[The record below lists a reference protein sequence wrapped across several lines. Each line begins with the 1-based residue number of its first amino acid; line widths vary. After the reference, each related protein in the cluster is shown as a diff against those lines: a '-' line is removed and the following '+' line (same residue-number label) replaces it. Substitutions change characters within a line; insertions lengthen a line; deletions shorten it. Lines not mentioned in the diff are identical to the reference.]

1 MTRLEF
7 PEFSGTGRA
16 AVLACHEVWFGYKN
30 KEAPVLKGVSLTLQA
45 GALLGV
51 IGPNGSGKS
60 TLLRVLS
67 GALQP
72 ARGTVTL
79 GGDPLHRLGKQTI
92 AREIAVMVQEEAMDF
107 AFTVRE
113 VVSMGRAP
121 HHRGLYFE
129 RSSDIFTIESSMERA
144 GVAHLAERSMEALS
158 GGERQRVR
166 IARALAQ
173 RPRFLLLDEPTN
185 HLDLHSQLSVMELL
199 SEIHSEGLAILI
211 VSHDINFVAALCESV
226 RLIRH
231 GVVMF
236 EGTPAQVITEENI
249 ALCFDIRALADL
261 NPVTGSP
268 RVTPLGRLSKS

>member
-1 MTRLEF
+1 MKLEF
-7 PEFSGTGRA
+7 PESFGAGHVSG
-16 AVLACHEVWFGYKN
+16 LACQEAWFGYKD
-30 KEAPVLKGVSLTLQA
+30 KERSVLNGVSLTLQE
-45 GALLGV
+45 GSLVGV

-79 GGDPLHRLGKQTI
+79 EGNALHRLGKRTI
-92 AREIAVMVQEEAMDF
+92 ARDIGVLLQEESADF
-107 AFTVRE
+107 GFTVRE
-113 VVSMGRAP
+113 VISMGRAP

-129 RSSDIFTIESSMERA
+129 QSSDIIAIESSMERA
-144 GVAHLAERSMEALS
+144 GVAHLADRSIEALS

-173 RPRFLLLDEPTN
+173 QPRFLLLDEPTN

-199 SEIHSEGLAILI
+199 QEIHSEGLAILI
-211 VSHDINFVAALCESV
+211 VSHDINFVAELCESV
-226 RLIRH
+226 RLIND
-231 GVVMF
+231 GIFMF
-236 EGTPAQVITEENI
+236 EGPPADVITKETI
-249 ALCFDIRALADL
+249 ALCFDIRALVDI
-261 NPVTGSP
+261 NPVTGAP